1 MTFKTTFKDIPV
13 GRTVAAR
20 WAKDDPAVLNTAA
33 YTLEAHG
40 ANPWVFSADARHFW
54 QFATAA
60 DVAALQA
67 LNDMQ
72 FRALLGDWDDE
83 DHDPTTFGY
92 TWPR

>member
-1 MTFKTTFKDIPV
+1 VTFKTMFDDEPV
-13 GRTVAAR
+13 GRTTRRR
-20 WAKDDPAVLNTAA
+20 WSEADPAVLNTAT

-60 DVAALQA
+60 DVAAMQA
-67 LNDMQ
+67 LNGMQ
-72 FRALLGDWDDE
+72 FRALLGDWSEE
-83 DHDPTTFGY
+83 DHDPASFGY